1 MGYLRGLRRHYHGE
15 NFCTPD
21 EHALWMS
28 LGLDGD
34 PRRVDLGRGYRDGV
48 AGLEPAP
55 LILNDPGRIGPNLR
69 PRRDRDSGDSLMP
82 VTRY

>member
-28 LGLDGD
+28 LVLDGD

-48 AGLEPAP
+48 AGREPAL
-55 LILNDPGRIGPNLR
+55 LILNDPSQIGPNLR
-69 PRRDRDSGDSLMP
+69 PRQERNNDDALSP